1 MGEGRDYTEQHMCV
15 TDIYECAIHIR
26 LTFSVTCQRDG
37 GVHGPGHTYA
47 LFERCG
53 SVLGAIKLDN

>member
-1 MGEGRDYTEQHMCV
+1 MSVRY
-15 TDIYECAIHIR
+15 IR
-26 LTFSVTCQRDG
+26 LTFSVTYQRDG
-37 GVHGPGHTYA
+37 EIHGPGHTYA